1 VNWHLNLESI
11 TLLRPHALYLLIG
24 AAVVLA
30 WSMLS
35 VDAPRKIFAP
45 IIRTIVL
52 ALAILALAGPEQVV
66 TYHGKARPAVVD
78 LSGSMTSSM
87 RAWTVKLLQDGL
99 KLRSDDPAIAFAKK
113 PVLSDVRGIAS
124 MAARPAGCQQCE
136 SDATDLE
143 TALRDLAAQGEGSGG
158 PVVLVTDGWENRGDA
173 RAATSALLAAHS
185 RLYVFTP
192 PGAGNVANVAM
203 TELSLPHALSSVEPF
218 ALGVTMLNMN
228 DAPVQGTI
236 KVFENNRQVDQRQ
249 VTLPSGRDRVD
260 FPVRATNVGLVSY
273 RATFDPAVPAQDLYK
288 EDNTLQGWI
297 GIGARRKVL
306 IIADKPRDASY
317 LETAVKRM
325 GLDAEVAD
333 VSAHSGPFD
342 RALSGYDAV
351 ILDNVAR
358 SRLSAQFQ
366 AGLANYV
373 QRGGSLAMV
382 GGDDSFGLGG
392 YHGSAVET
400 AMPVIM
406 KPPEHKKQ
414 QRALILIIDKSG
426 SMNRDNKL
434 TYAKAAARQATQTL
448 GDDDLLSVI
457 GFDAQPFVVVPLQP
471 LRESRPYLDQMIGRL
486 KAKGTTYLL
495 PALKQAE
502 SDLADSRASIKHV
515 VILTDGETGGTAA
528 MYYDL
533 VSSMHRQGGVTI
545 STIAIGRDPN
555 LQLLNA
561 IAQYGGGGFY
571 HTDSATTL
579 PELFLQDVRQHTGEM
594 TLVEK
599 DFQPRSSSPNA
610 VLKELA
616 GRKLPTIKGYVSTE
630 LKPHA
635 DLDMYIDRSGRR
647 EPLIASW
654 RYGAGKA
661 VAVTTDA
668 NGRWSA
674 EWIRENVFTPLWD
687 RLIGWMT
694 PEVTTAPKVDVALGY
709 SAGRLHLR
717 LTDYDETA
725 PATRMIDG
733 TVSRP
738 DGSTSELVLS
748 EETLGEMTAS
758 FDAPRPGTYYIQLK
772 SSGGA
777 KGSAFPPLAYTVSPA
792 AMAELPRPA
801 PNYDLLE
808 RLASATGGRLNPALG
823 EIALARP
830 TLEQRASL
838 SSYLLLAAMILL
850 IGEALVRRLTA

>member
-1 VNWHLNLESI
+1 VNWQLGLESI
-11 TLLRPHALYLLIG
+11 TLQRPHAMYLLIG
-24 AAVVLA
+24 VGLILG
-30 WSMLS
+30 WSMLH
-35 VDAPRKIFAP
+35 VDTPRKIFAP
-45 IIRTIVL
+45 IIRALVL
-52 ALAILALAGPEQVV
+52 TLAVLALAGPEQVV

-78 LSGSMTSSM
+78 LSASMTSSM
-87 RAWTVKLLQDGL
+87 REWTVKLLQDGL
-99 KLRSDDPAIAFAKK
+99 KLRPDDPAIAFARNA
-113 PVLSDVRGIAS
+113 VLTDVGAVAT
-124 MAARPAGCQQCE
+124 MAGRAQGCERCG

-143 TALRDLAAQGEGSGG
+143 EALRKLAAQGEGGGG
-158 PVVLVTDGWENRGDA
+158 PVVLISDGWENHGDA
-173 RAATSALLAAHS
+173 RSAASALLAAHS

-203 TELSLPHALSSVEPF
+203 TELSLPRALSSVEPF

-228 DAPVQGTI
+228 DAPVTGTI
-236 KVFENNRQVDQRQ
+236 KVFENERQVDQRQ
-249 VTLPSGRDRVD
+249 VTLPSGRDRID
-260 FPVRATNVGLVSY
+260 FPVRAASVGLVSY
-273 RATFDPAVPAQDLYK
+273 RATFDPAVPSQDLYK
-288 EDNTLQGWI
+288 EDNSLQGWI

-306 IIADKPRDASY
+306 IVANKARDASY
-317 LETAVKRM
+317 LEAVVKRL
-325 GLDAEVAD
+325 GHDPEVAD
-333 VSAHSGPFD
+333 LSTRGGQFD
-342 RALSGYDAV
+342 RPLSGYDAV
-351 ILDNVAR
+351 VLDDVPR
-358 SRLSAQFQ
+358 SRLAPQFQ
-366 AGLANYV
+366 TALANYV
-373 QRGGSLAMV
+373 QRGGSLVMV

-392 YHGSAVET
+392 YHGSAIET

-426 SMNRDNKL
+426 SMSRDNKL

-448 GDDDLLSVI
+448 NDDDLLSVI

-471 LRESRPYLDQMIGRL
+471 LRESRPYLDQMIDRL

-495 PALKQAE
+495 PALKEAE
-502 SDLADSRASIKHV
+502 RDLADSHASIKHV
-515 VILTDGETGGTAA
+515 VILTDGETGGTAS

-533 VSSMHRQGGVTI
+533 VSSMHREGGVTI

-561 IAQYGGGGFY
+561 ISTYGGGAFY
-571 HTDSATTL
+571 HTSSATTL

-599 DFQPRSSSPNA
+599 DFQPRSVTPNA
-610 VLKELA
+610 VLKDLA

-635 DLDMYIDRSGRR
+635 DLDLYIDRNGHR

-661 VAVTTDA
+661 MAVTTDA

-674 EWIRENVFTPLWD
+674 EWIRENVFGQLWD
-687 RLIGWMT
+687 RLLGWLT
-694 PEVTTAPKVDVALGY
+694 PEVTTAPKIDVALGY
-709 SAGRLHLR
+709 SSGRLHLR

-725 PATRMIDG
+725 PATHMVSA
-733 TVSRP
+733 TVTRP
-738 DGSTSELVLS
+738 DGSTAELVLS
-748 EETLGEMTAS
+748 EETVGEMTAS
-758 FDAPRPGTYYIQLK
+758 LDAPRPGTYFIQLR
-772 SSGGA
+772 SSPGG
-777 KGSAFPPLAYTVSPA
+777 KGGAFPPLAYTVSPA
-792 AMAELPRPA
+792 VMAELPRPA

-808 RLASATGGRLNPALG
+808 HLASATGGRLNPALD

-838 SSYLLLAAMILL
+838 NSYLLLAAMVLL

>member
-1 VNWHLNLESI
+1 VNWQLGLGSI
-11 TLLRPHALYLLIG
+11 SLLRPNVLYLLIG
-24 AAVVLA
+24 AGLVLA
-30 WSMLS
+30 WSMLQ

-45 IIRTIVL
+45 LIRALVL
-52 ALAILALAGPEQVV
+52 ALVVFALAGPEQVA
-66 TYHGKARPAVVD
+66 TYQGKARPALVD
-78 LSGSMTSSM
+78 LSASMTASM
-87 RAWTVKLLQDGL
+87 RDWAVKLLQDGL
-99 KLRSDDPAIAFAKK
+99 KLRPDDPAIAFAKNTE
-113 PVLSDVRGIAS
+113 LNDVGGVAKMAS
-124 MAARPAGCQQCE
+124 RADGCQRCE
-136 SDATDLE
+136 PGATDLE
-143 TALRDLAAQGEGSGG
+143 AALRKLAAQGEGGGG

-192 PGAGNVANVAM
+192 PGAGDVANVAM

-228 DAPVQGTI
+228 DAPAKGTI
-236 KVFENNRQVDQRQ
+236 KIFENERQVDERE
-249 VTLPSGRDRVD
+249 VTLPSGRDRID
-260 FPVRATNVGLVSY
+260 FPVRSASVGLVSY
-273 RATFDPAVPAQDLYK
+273 RATFDASVPSQDVYK
-288 EDNTLQGWI
+288 EDNSLQGWI

-306 IIADKPRDASY
+306 ILTDKARDASY
-317 LETAVKRM
+317 LETVVKRM
-325 GLDAEVAD
+325 GLDPEVAD
-333 VSAHSGPFD
+333 LSTRPFD
-342 RALSGYDAV
+342 RPLTGYDAV
-351 ILDNVAR
+351 LLDNVPR
-358 SRLSAQFQ
+358 SRLSAGLQS
-366 AGLANYV
+366 GLANYV
-373 QRGGSLAMV
+373 QRGGSLAMI

-392 YHGSAVET
+392 YHGSAIET

-414 QRALILIIDKSG
+414 QRALVLIIDKSG
-426 SMNRDNKL
+426 SMGRDNKL
-434 TYAKAAARQATQTL
+434 TYAKAAAREAVKTL

-471 LRESRPYLDQMIGRL
+471 LRESRPYLDEMIGRL
-486 KAKGTTYLL
+486 KARGTTYLL
-495 PALKQAE
+495 PALKEAE
-502 SDLADSRASIKHV
+502 RDLADSHAAIKHV

-555 LQLLNA
+555 VQLLNA
-561 IAQYGGGGFY
+561 ISTYGGGAFY
-571 HTDSATTL
+571 HTYSASTL

-599 DFQPRSSSPNA
+599 DFQPRGVTPNA
-610 VLKELA
+610 VLKDLA

-635 DLDMYIDRSGRR
+635 NLDLYVDRDGRR

-661 VAVTTDA
+661 MAVTTDA

-674 EWIRENVFTPLWD
+674 EWIRENVFGQVWD
-687 RLIGWMT
+687 RLLGWLT

-709 SAGRLHLR
+709 GDGRLKLR

-725 PATRMIDG
+725 PATHMVTA
-733 TVSRP
+733 TVTRP
-738 DGSTSELVLS
+738 DGSTAELVLS
-748 EETLGEMTAS
+748 EETVGEMTAS
-758 FDAPRPGTYYIQLK
+758 FDAPRPGVYYIQLK
-772 SSGGA
+772 SSPGG
-777 KGSAFPPLAYTVSPA
+777 KGGAFPPLAYTVSPA

-808 RLASATGGRLNPALG
+808 HLASATGGRLNPALG

-830 TLEQRASL
+830 TLEHRVSL
-838 SSYLLLAAMILL
+838 SSYLLVAAMVLL